1 VCFIAT
7 KVKVLCGE
15 GVANH
20 TELNMYHVQIDLIE
34 SGKTVETR
42 YTEIVEGVR
51 GSTTL
56 IPAALQA
63 ADTRVEQ

>member
-1 VCFIAT
+1 
-7 KVKVLCGE
+7 VKVLCGE

-20 TELNMYHVQIDLIE
+20 TELNMYHVPIDLTE
-34 SGKTVETR
+34 SGKTVEAR
-42 YTEIVEGVR
+42 YTEIVEGVY

-63 ADTRVEQ
+63 ADKRVEQ